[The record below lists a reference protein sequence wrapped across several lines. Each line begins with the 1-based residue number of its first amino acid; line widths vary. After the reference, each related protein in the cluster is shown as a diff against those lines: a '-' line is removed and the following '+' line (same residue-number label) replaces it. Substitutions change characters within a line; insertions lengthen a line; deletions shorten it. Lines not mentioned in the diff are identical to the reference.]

1 MTNETLNLIMNI
13 LIVIIT
19 IIAIISVV
27 IEIIYTLSL
36 RLSQNDNEGFSNQ
49 LKFKPYY
56 YPQNPTYMNYEGRL
70 NTVLTGNLL

>member
-1 MTNETLNLIMNI
+1 MIIFNLIS
-13 LIVIIT
+13 IIF
-19 IIAIISVV
+19 VV

-36 RLSQNDNEGFSNQ
+36 RSNDEGFSNQ
-49 LKFKPYY
+49 LKFKAYS